1 MPNVLNPYIPLQQI
15 KDRLGLVNKLLSLT
29 MLRKQLF
36 LILALALTL
45 VPVLQAAHALTHV
58 GEANVSDTPLG
69 RHATDGN
76 PVKSAIADDAD
87 SDADAGANVDS
98 DIDRLCLDCLAL
110 TGFSIIFSI
119 LALVFLGQTGHQPR
133 PYRKSRPLLLSF
145 YAPYPTRGPP
155 PQA

>member
-1 MPNVLNPYIPLQQI
+1 
-15 KDRLGLVNKLLSLT
+15 

-36 LILALALTL
+36 LLLMLALSL
-45 VPVLQAAHALTHV
+45 VPVLQAAHVLTHV
-58 GEANVSDTPLG
+58 GEATASDMPLG
-69 RHATDGN
+69 TVTADGG
-76 PVKSAIADDAD
+76 PVNSAISSIADDAD
-87 SDADAGANVDS
+87 T

-119 LALVFLGQTGHQPR
+119 LVVVFLSQTRHQPR
-133 PYRKSRPLLLSF
+133 PYRKSRPLLLNF